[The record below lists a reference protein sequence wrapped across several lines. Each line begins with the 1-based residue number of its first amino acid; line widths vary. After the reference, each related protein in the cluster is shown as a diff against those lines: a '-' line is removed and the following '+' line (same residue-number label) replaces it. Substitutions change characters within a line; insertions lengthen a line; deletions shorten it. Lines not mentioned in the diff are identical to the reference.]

1 MSDYGIFGVDAE
13 RKEHPAI
20 KSGKKE
26 LGDTSSPIN
35 AYKVDG
41 QRLYKGP
48 GTGGMGNTP
57 RKRSGGGGDTN
68 TRPVTGFRVR
78 KRTLKG

>member
-48 GTGGMGNTP
+48 GTAGMDTTP
-57 RKRSGGGGDTN
+57 RKRSGTAGGTS
-68 TRPVTGFRVR
+68 RPVTGFRVR

>member
-1 MSDYGIFGVDAE
+1 MFGVDAE

-48 GTGGMGNTP
+48 GTGGMGSTP
-57 RKRSGGGGDTN
+57 RKQSGTVGATSH
-68 TRPVTGFRVR
+68 PVAGFRVR